1 MKATKTHVAVVDDD
15 DSFGRAIGRLLRAAK
30 FEAWVY
36 TSAEAFLQDTTPTQA
51 DCLVLD
57 IHLGSMSGLALRRQ
71 LTALGRT
78 TPVIFVTAH
87 DDPQIREEAQ
97 QVGCS
102 AFLRKPV
109 PGQLLLKAITNAV
122 NPRRD

>member
-1 MKATKTHVAVVDDD
+1 MEKNRIHVAVVDDD
-15 DSFGRAIGRLLRAAK
+15 DSFGRAIGRLLRAAT
-30 FEAWVY
+30 FEPSIF
-36 TSAEAFLQDTTPTQA
+36 TSAEAFLEDATQAAA

-57 IHLGSMSGLALRRQ
+57 IHLGGMSGLDLRRR

-78 TPVIFVTAH
+78 IPVVFVTAH
-87 DDPQIREEAQ
+87 DETKIQEEAQ

-109 PGQLLLKAITNAV
+109 PGQLLVAAINKAV
-122 NPRRD
+122 NPGTS